1 MDDQSA
7 FQNPDPNQG
16 RSAAFPSVGEQT
28 GWAGLED
35 IAAHETTWPGD
46 SSFSAQHLTADPG
59 SASTGIDLNFLVDID
74 DILAFTREN
83 AVPGFT
89 GVDGGDAWSG
99 TYVQQYLSPSSV
111 RNSANENETLDNDR
125 TPSIRVPG
133 LSASEEQ
140 YLQCEGCLQLPPTGV
155 LRQMIWSYFSMVHPA
170 LPVVAENQVWS
181 LWDGDVFRLG
191 SFSFLLMRSMVFAAT
206 NV

>member
-1 MDDQSA
+1 MD
-7 FQNPDPNQG
+7 NDPSFRTPGPLQG
-16 RSAAFPSVGEQT
+16 HVTAFPRLDEQT
-28 GWAGLED
+28 GWNGLDD
-35 IAAHETTWPGD
+35 IATQPAWTGD
-46 SSFSAQHLTADPG
+46 DTFSAHQHLTADPG
-59 SASTGIDLNFLVDID
+59 SASTGIDLSHLLDFEDVF
-74 DILAFTREN
+74 AFTREN
-83 AVPGFT
+83 ALPGYT
-89 GVDGGDAWSG
+89 GVDGGDPWSG

-111 RNSANENETLDNDR
+111 RNSVNENETLDNDR

-140 YLQCEGCLQLPPTGV
+140 YLQREGCLQLPPTGV
-155 LRQMIWSYFSMVHPA
+155 LKQMIWSYFSMVHPA

-191 SFSFLLMRSMVFAAT
+191 TFSFLLMRAMVFAAA